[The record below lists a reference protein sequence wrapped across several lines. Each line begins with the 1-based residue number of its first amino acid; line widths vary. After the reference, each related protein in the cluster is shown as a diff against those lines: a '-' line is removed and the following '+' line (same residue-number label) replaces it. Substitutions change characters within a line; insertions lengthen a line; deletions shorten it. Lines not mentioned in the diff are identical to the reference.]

1 MINGLSWKSLTAL
14 MYLVPDEV
22 SALATKMIIFK
33 ARLLCRKSS
42 VCSQHTYCVRKG
54 LGCLPQALLDKDL
67 S

>member
-1 MINGLSWKSLTAL
+1 

-22 SALATKMIIFK
+22 NALATKMIIFK

-42 VCSQHTYCVRKG
+42 VCSQHTCCVRKG
-54 LGCLPQALLDKDL
+54 LGCLPQALLNKDL